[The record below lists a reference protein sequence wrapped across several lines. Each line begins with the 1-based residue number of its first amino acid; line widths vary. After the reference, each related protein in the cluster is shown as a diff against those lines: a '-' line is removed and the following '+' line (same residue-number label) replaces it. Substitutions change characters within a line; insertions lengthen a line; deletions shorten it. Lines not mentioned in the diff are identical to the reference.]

1 MGKLNH
7 FAGIRKKVSKPHAL
21 FLPMGRNKAKSMAYS
36 AGFLHDIIQPL
47 NRKEAVAG
55 KYGLDSSGIEWEEGP
70 CLHANVDYAKGKAA
84 MNAGALDAYA
94 VKIVRMR
101 YNATSVINE
110 RSRIKFDGR
119 VYQIIPEMFH
129 PNHYDDTLQFHM
141 QLIVNDK

>member
-1 MGKLNH
+1 MG
-7 FAGIRKKVSKPHAL
+7 
-21 FLPMGRNKAKSMAYS
+21 YS

-55 KYGLDSSGIEWEEGP
+55 KYGLDSAGIEWEPVG
-70 CLHANVDYAKGKAA
+70 CLHANVDYQRGKSA
-84 MNAGALDAYA
+84 MNAGSLDAYA

-101 YNATSVINE
+101 YNATAVINE
-110 RSRIKFDGR
+110 RSRIKYDGR

-141 QLIVNDK
+141 QLIVNE